1 MPLADNTFRYLYISS
16 NCIFLSVPI
25 RTQRLF
31 SLKPGGAACGIIS
44 FLVFYSRNLSWL
56 RSSCQGGR
64 EKGAGLGEGKFPS
77 SLVRKPWV
85 RPTSPQCQ
93 GRWQTSEGEWL
104 STSKRAEFCLISH
117 QHPGSVATGQLAVT
131 MCGPGGAA
139 LAEWAKSC
147 SFLLEDTAVADS
159 ILGTRYRAMKKTEK
173 FSALIVL
180 HFSKINIWFG
190 KS

>member
-1 MPLADNTFRYLYISS
+1 MGQTHFPAVPGEVTDFR
-16 NCIFLSVPI
+16 
-25 RTQRLF
+25 
-31 SLKPGGAACGIIS
+31 
-44 FLVFYSRNLSWL
+44 
-56 RSSCQGGR
+56 
-64 EKGAGLGEGKFPS
+64 
-77 SLVRKPWV
+77 
-85 RPTSPQCQ
+85 
-93 GRWQTSEGEWL
+93 GEWL

-139 LAEWAKSC
+139 LADWAKSC

-180 HFSKINIWFG
+180 HFSKINI
-190 KS
+190 